1 MKLDTREIQ
10 ALANS
15 QPTRVDLYSG
25 IHKAMRTLMADTLLA
40 LSRLDP
46 DDAAELSTVSGRILE
61 LLDFCAA
68 HVRHENDFVH
78 TAIEARAVGASAAL
92 AHEHDEHLQTIA
104 RLQAAVARLCRTAG
118 GQEAASAAQALY
130 RDLALF
136 VGHNLVH
143 MHEEE
148 TAHNAILWSRYT
160 DAELIDLHAR
170 LLASIAPP
178 EMMYTLRWMVP
189 SLTPAE
195 RTALFSDMQ
204 AHAPAPVFEAA
215 LSHVRPFLNGSD
227 WAKLARSLG
236 LPPVPGLVSI

>member
-10 ALANS
+10 AIANI
-15 QPTRVDLYSG
+15 QPARVDLYSG
-25 IHKAMRTLMADTLLA
+25 IHKAIRTLMADTLLA

-46 DDAAELSTVSGRILE
+46 DDDAELGSVSGRITE

-78 TAIEARAVGASAAL
+78 TAIEARAAGASAAL
-92 AHEHDEHLQTIA
+92 AREHDEHVQTIT
-104 RLQAAVARLCRTAG
+104 RLQADVDRLRRTAG
-118 GQEAASAAQALY
+118 GQKAASAAQALY

-148 TAHNAILWSRYT
+148 TAHNAILWACYT
-160 DAELIDLHAR
+160 DAELIDLHTR
-170 LLASIAPP
+170 LVASIAPA

-189 SLTPAE
+189 ALTPAE

-204 AHAPAPVFEAA
+204 AHGPAQAFEAA
-215 LSHVRPFLNGSD
+215 LSHVRPFLSGND

-236 LPPVPGLVSI
+236 LPPVPGLVTV

>member
-1 MKLDTREIQ
+1 MKLDPRETQ

-15 QPTRVDLYSG
+15 QPARVDLYSG
-25 IHKAMRTLMADTLLA
+25 IHKALRNLMADTLLA

-46 DDAAELSTVSGRILE
+46 DDAAERSMVSARILE

-92 AHEHDEHLQTIA
+92 AHEHDAHGQTIV
-104 RLQAAVARLCRTAG
+104 RLQAAVARLGRTAG
-118 GQEAASAAQALY
+118 GPEAANAAHALY

-148 TAHNAILWSRYT
+148 TTHNAILWARYT
-160 DAELIDLHAR
+160 DAELMDLHAR
-170 LLASIAPP
+170 LVASIAPA

-189 SLTPAE
+189 SLNPAE

-204 AHAPAPVFEAA
+204 AHATAPVFEAA
-215 LSHVRPFLNGSD
+215 LSHVRPFLNGND
-227 WAKLARSLG
+227 WGKLARSLG
-236 LPPVPGLVSI
+236 LAPVPGRVTI

>member
-10 ALANS
+10 AVANA
-15 QPTRVDLYSG
+15 QPVRVDLYTG
-25 IHKAMRTLMADTLLA
+25 IHKAIRSVMSDTLLA
-40 LSRLDP
+40 LGRLDT
-46 DDAAELSTVSGRILE
+46 DDAAELSAVSDRILE
-61 LLDFCAA
+61 LLDFCAG
-68 HVRHENDFVH
+68 HVRHENDFIH
-78 TAIEARAVGASAAL
+78 TGIEARATGASAAL
-92 AHEHDEHLQTIA
+92 AHEHEEHVQSIA
-104 RLQAAVARLCRTAG
+104 RLQAAVARLRRTAG

-143 MHEEE
+143 MHQEE
-148 TAHNAILWSRYT
+148 TTHNAILWARYT

-170 LLASIAPP
+170 LVASIAPP

-189 SLTPAE
+189 ALTPAE

-204 AHAPAPVFEAA
+204 AHAPAPAFEAA
-215 LSHVRPFLNGSD
+215 LSHVRPFLNGND

-236 LPPVPGLVSI
+236 LAPVPGLVTV

>member
-10 ALANS
+10 AVANS
-15 QPTRVDLYSG
+15 QPARVDLYSG
-25 IHKAMRTLMADTLLA
+25 IHKAMRNLMADTLLA

-46 DDAAELSTVSGRILE
+46 DDDAELSAVSGRIRE

-92 AHEHDEHLQTIA
+92 AHEHDEHVQSIA

-118 GQEAASAAQALY
+118 GQEAASAAHTLY

-148 TAHNAILWSRYT
+148 TVHNAILWARYT

-170 LLASIAPP
+170 LLATIAPP

-204 AHAPAPVFEAA
+204 AHAPAPVLEAA
-215 LSHVRPFLNGSD
+215 LSHVRPFLNGND
-227 WAKLARSLG
+227 WAKLARSLD
-236 LPPVPGLVSI
+236 LPPVPGRVTV

>member
-10 ALANS
+10 AVANA
-15 QPTRVDLYSG
+15 QPVRVDLYTG
-25 IHKAMRTLMADTLLA
+25 IHKAIRSVMSDTLLA
-40 LSRLDP
+40 LGRLDT
-46 DDAAELSTVSGRILE
+46 DDAAELSAVSDRILE
-61 LLDFCAA
+61 LLDFCAG
-68 HVRHENDFVH
+68 HVRHENDFIH
-78 TAIEARAVGASAAL
+78 TAIEARATGASAAL
-92 AHEHDEHLQTIA
+92 AHEHEEHVQSIA
-104 RLQAAVARLCRTAG
+104 HLQAAVARLRRTAG

-143 MHEEE
+143 MHQEE
-148 TAHNAILWSRYT
+148 TTHNAILWARYT

-170 LLASIAPP
+170 LVASIAPP

-189 SLTPAE
+189 ALTPAE

-204 AHAPAPVFEAA
+204 AHAPAPAIEAA
-215 LSHVRPFLNGSD
+215 LSHVRPFLNGND

-236 LPPVPGLVSI
+236 LAPVPGLVTV